1 MATRVFVAMYAWVV
15 KYVSDVQVDNFWINV
30 SEGGLPQA
38 DAKLAE
44 LNEGMAGTPGNKHSV
59 TQYHCYFED
68 GGHARYRIRYDI
80 VNAWGWYGPM
90 QPTKAP
96 VPLAPKPEWEVQ
108 EGV

>member
-1 MATRVFVAMYAWVV
+1 MATRVLVAMYAWIV
-15 KYVSDVQVDNFWINV
+15 KRENDQSVANWWINV

-38 DAKLAE
+38 DAILAD
-44 LNEGMAGTPGNKHSV
+44 LNVGLSPSNNHAVS
-59 TQYHCYFED
+59 QYHCYFED
-68 GGHARYRIRYDI
+68 GGHARYRLRYDI

-108 EGV
+108 EGI